1 LRALGEESSVLLGD
15 EFYFVAH
22 EDTTGKPRLHPR
34 AVGLGLSSALLAELV
49 MFGRITVQAGV
60 LSILDRRPPDDALAH
75 TTLDQ
80 LIGEQQHRAVRI
92 WLAFLAQ
99 TAAGAV
105 AQRLLRAGYVQASRS
120 RRAFRTIVTYVPTD
134 ISTAAWPENRLRHLL
149 TSGKPMTVPDA
160 MLAGLASATG
170 LTERILWDADAN
182 ARRYFAHALASLP
195 APLRELVAHTE
206 AAVGDAVLT
215 HRP

>member
-1 LRALGEESSVLLGD
+1 VLLGD

-22 EDTTGKPRLHPR
+22 EDTTGKPRLHAG
-34 AVGLGLSSALLAELV
+34 AVGLGLASALLAELV
-49 MFGRITVQAGV
+49 MFGRITVHAGAV
-60 LSILDRRPPDDALAH
+60 SILDRRPPEDALAH

-80 LIGEQQHRAVRI
+80 LIGEQQHRAVRT
-92 WLAFLAQ
+92 WMAFLAQ
-99 TAAGAV
+99 TAAATV
-105 AQRLLRAGYVQASRS
+105 AQRLLRAGHVQITQT
-120 RRAFRTIVTYVPTD
+120 RRAFRTTVTYVPVD
-134 ISTAAWPENRLRHLL
+134 MSVAAWPENRLRHLL

-170 LTERILWDADAN
+170 LTERILWDTDAN

-195 APLRELVAHTE
+195 APLRELMAHTE

-215 HRP
+215 HRR